1 MSISIY
7 HGQSTD
13 VLIDS
18 YDLYVEALKD
28 DVGYYIT
35 SGVNK
40 TKEYVSE
47 SKIVFA
53 TKENNTRYNLDT
65 SGNIYLIRGSELFV
79 SGRFQIAL
87 IKMFKNYS
95 LYEGEASTHRLGVV
109 ISTSSREGTTK
120 FANGSNSGQSDAV
133 SSIEG
138 IQYFCNLREFDVA
151 GGIFQSIEPLRS
163 LSLTKFLY
171 RTSDTNTYTMVEDFS
186 PLLAGSLNSLIEFQ
200 YASRSNTFVNDFH
213 SY

>member
-47 SKIVFA
+47 NKIIFA
-53 TKENNTRYNLDT
+53 TKE
-65 SGNIYLIRGSELFV
+65 
-79 SGRFQIAL
+79 
-87 IKMFKNYS
+87 K
-95 LYEGEASTHRLGVV
+95 
-109 ISTSSREGTTK
+109 
-120 FANGSNSGQSDAV
+120 
-133 SSIEG
+133 
-138 IQYFCNLREFDVA
+138 
-151 GGIFQSIEPLRS
+151 
-163 LSLTKFLY
+163 
-171 RTSDTNTYTMVEDFS
+171 
-186 PLLAGSLNSLIEFQ
+186 
-200 YASRSNTFVNDFH
+200 
-213 SY
+213 